1 MQAAGVL
8 APLQL
13 QALRA
18 GRRAFQRGWG
28 RRQRARP
35 GQQRWTQRTGA
46 DGVYSLDLDATFQS
60 ERKREMVDVNPPA
73 SSRKMA
79 HLHIFEIMTV
89 CAKRTQLNLYNAR
102 VTAEQFLTELGA
114 NIKAPSMVCISYRTV
129 KRNDSI

>member
-18 GRRAFQRGWG
+18 SRRAFQGGRG

-46 DGVYSLDLDATFQS
+46 DRVYSLDLDATFRN
-60 ERKREMVDVNPPA
+60 ERNRERWD
-73 SSRKMA
+73 
-79 HLHIFEIMTV
+79 I
-89 CAKRTQLNLYNAR
+89 
-102 VTAEQFLTELGA
+102 
-114 NIKAPSMVCISYRTV
+114 
-129 KRNDSI
+129 